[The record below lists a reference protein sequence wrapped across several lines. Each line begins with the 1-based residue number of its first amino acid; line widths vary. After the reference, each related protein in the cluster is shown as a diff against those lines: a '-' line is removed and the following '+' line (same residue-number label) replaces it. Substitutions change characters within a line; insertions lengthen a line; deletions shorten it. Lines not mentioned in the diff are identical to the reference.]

1 MENIKEE
8 KIEATEK
15 KEWMQRIPHPRK
27 QKIVKYLKLINSQKL
42 TFG

>member
-15 KEWMQRIPHPRK
+15 KEWMQKIPHPRK
-27 QKIVKYLKLINSQKL
+27 KNREVSKID
-42 TFG
+42 